1 MLNIILLLEY
11 FNFSLFY
18 CRALWVSAFGM
29 IVIYTIN
36 FLTGMI
42 LYDTYKDCDP
52 LLAGNITGQDQL
64 LPLYVM
70 NFMGNLKGVPG
81 FFVAGIFAASLGYV
95 L

>member
-1 MLNIILLLEY
+1 
-11 FNFSLFY
+11 
-18 CRALWVSAFGM
+18 
-29 IVIYTIN
+29 
-36 FLTGMI
+36 MI

>member
-1 MLNIILLLEY
+1 
-11 FNFSLFY
+11 
-18 CRALWVSAFGM
+18 
-29 IVIYTIN
+29 
-36 FLTGMI
+36 MI

-95 L
+95 LYITQFQFLLWNLIRKCFFFLFKEFLIWKNS